1 MKKTL
6 LLLLVAMSVSL
17 SGFAQKGRQAVGVDI
32 LPSRFFELD
41 QFEVGVGVKYQYNLT
56 DYIRLNPNV
65 NIISTK
71 HECGGYDDY
80 DDRFTILMAGVDVN
94 AFFISNNRF
103 RPYFIAGL
111 YCGYFEV
118 CCDENWYKF
127 SEALPAARLG
137 IGVDYRMT
145 YDLSLQIELAY
156 NTSLGAD
163 YLNNITDFYCDSW
176 YRTTAF
182 QTLRLGIGVTY
193 NF

>member
-1 MKKTL
+1 MKKIL

-17 SGFAQKGRQAVGVDI
+17 GGFAQKGRQAVGVDI

-65 NIISTK
+65 NIIGTK
-71 HECGGYDDY
+71 VECYDVYDDI
-80 DDRFTILMAGVDVN
+80 FTIVMAGVDVN
-94 AFFISNNRF
+94 AFFIPNNRF

-118 CCDENWYKF
+118 CCDYYWDKF

-156 NTSLGAD
+156 NTSLGAED
-163 YLNNITDFYCDSW
+163 LYDICSGFDCDSW
-176 YRTTAF
+176 YRTTDF

>member
-1 MKKTL
+1 MKKSL
-6 LLLLVAMSVSL
+6 LLLLVAMSVCL

-32 LPSRFFELD
+32 LPSWFLELD
-41 QFEVGVGVKYQYNLT
+41 RFAVGAGIKYQYNLT

-65 NIISTK
+65 NIIGTK
-71 HECGGYDDY
+71 VKCYKA
-80 DDRFTILMAGVDVN
+80 DDRFTIAMAGVDVN
-94 AFFISNNRF
+94 AFFIPNNRF

-118 CCDENWYKF
+118 CCDYHWDKF

-137 IGVDYRMT
+137 IGADYRMT

-156 NTSLGAD
+156 NTSLRAKEEL
-163 YLNNITDFYCDSW
+163 YNIFSAFDCYS
-176 YRTTAF
+176 YYSTTVF